1 MRADTG
7 RGNMGKYIIALD
19 QGTTSSRC
27 ILFDREGKICS
38 VAQKEFTQIYPQPG
52 WVEHDPME
60 IWSSQ
65 LAVAMEAMG
74 KIGAHYSDISAI
86 GITNQRETTIVWDK
100 ETGEP
105 VYNAIVWQCRRTADQ
120 IEQLKKAG
128 WGEKIRERTGLIPD
142 AYFSGSKISWILD
155 HVEGCLLYTSGIDIS
170 VGSVMALAGVMTAKN
185 MTSVGIIPALIL
197 ACAAAVVVGCVNGFC
212 VGKLRLQAMV
222 ITLGMQLAVRGAAQ
236 VLCGGRDIYF
246 NRLGKV
252 GEELALWGSYK
263 IGGVVPIQLVPI
275 IISVIFVWIL
285 ADKTV
290 LGRQIQAV
298 GDSIKSSSLAGINAA
313 RTLMIVY
320 GLSAFLAAF
329 AGLFQ
334 AARVTVAAGS
344 SLGQLA
350 ELDAIAACLLYTSRC
365 V

>member
-1 MRADTG
+1 MTKTKQDQMAVLQ
-7 RGNMGKYIIALD
+7 KYSAIAMLLFFIIFNSIFTNNFFAA
-19 QGTTSSRC
+19 GTLNN
-27 ILFDREGKICS
+27 II
-38 VAQKEFTQIYPQPG
+38 TQICPTILCG
-52 WVEHDPME
+52 
-60 IWSSQ
+60 
-65 LAVAMEAMG
+65 MG
-74 KIGAHYSDISAI
+74 MTLVIS
-86 GITNQRETTIVWDK
+86 
-100 ETGEP
+100 TG
-105 VYNAIVWQCRRTADQ
+105 
-120 IEQLKKAG
+120 
-128 WGEKIRERTGLIPD
+128 
-142 AYFSGSKISWILD
+142 
-155 HVEGCLLYTSGIDIS
+155 GIDIS

-197 ACAAAVVVGCVNGFC
+197 ACAAAVVVGCINGFC

-350 ELDAIAACLLYTSRC
+350 ELDAIAAVVIGGTPMSGGKAHVFGTIIGALIMQMITLTC
-365 V
+365 VMNNIPDEYAQVLKAVIIVFAVFIQREQAK

>member
-1 MRADTG
+1 MAKTKQDQ
-7 RGNMGKYIIALD
+7 MAVLQKYSAIAMLLFFIIFNSIFTNNFFAA
-19 QGTTSSRC
+19 GTLNN
-27 ILFDREGKICS
+27 II
-38 VAQKEFTQIYPQPG
+38 TQICPTILCG
-52 WVEHDPME
+52 
-60 IWSSQ
+60 
-65 LAVAMEAMG
+65 MG
-74 KIGAHYSDISAI
+74 MTLVIS
-86 GITNQRETTIVWDK
+86 
-100 ETGEP
+100 TG
-105 VYNAIVWQCRRTADQ
+105 
-120 IEQLKKAG
+120 
-128 WGEKIRERTGLIPD
+128 
-142 AYFSGSKISWILD
+142 
-155 HVEGCLLYTSGIDIS
+155 GIDIS

-197 ACAAAVVVGCVNGFC
+197 ACAAAVVVGCINGFC

-350 ELDAIAACLLYTSRC
+350 ELDAIAAVVIGGTPMSGGKAHVLWGQ
-365 V
+365 

>member
-1 MRADTG
+1 MAKTKQDQ
-7 RGNMGKYIIALD
+7 MAVLQKY
-19 QGTTSSRC
+19 
-27 ILFDREGKICS
+27 
-38 VAQKEFTQIYPQPG
+38 
-52 WVEHDPME
+52 
-60 IWSSQ
+60 
-65 LAVAMEAMG
+65 
-74 KIGAHYSDISAI
+74 SAI
-86 GITNQRETTIVWDK
+86 AMLLFFIIFNSIFTNNFFAAGTLNNIITHICPTILCGMGMTLVIS
-100 ETGEP
+100 TG
-105 VYNAIVWQCRRTADQ
+105 
-120 IEQLKKAG
+120 
-128 WGEKIRERTGLIPD
+128 
-142 AYFSGSKISWILD
+142 
-155 HVEGCLLYTSGIDIS
+155 GIDIS

-197 ACAAAVVVGCVNGFC
+197 ACAAAVVVGCINGFC

-313 RTLMIVY
+313 RTLTIVY

-350 ELDAIAACLLYTSRC
+350 ELDAIAAVVIGGTPMSGGKAHVFGTIIGALIMQMITLTC
-365 V
+365 VMNNIPDEYAQVLKAVIIVFAVFIQREQAK